1 MKILVV
7 SDSHQHLEKLIDMFE
22 KENPDIVISAGDNSG
37 DAIDLSYIKE
47 EADYY
52 IVRGNCDYFDF
63 KTDDTEEFNIKG
75 KKIFLTHGHLYNVK
89 SGYEKI
95 KIEAVKKQADIVI
108 FGHTHIPYVDAEYP
122 VLFNPGAAKDGK
134 YGTIEIS
141 GEEIKF
147 YHKKL

>member
-7 SDSHQHLEKLIDMFE
+7 SDSHQHLEKLIDIFE

-37 DAIDLSYIKE
+37 DVIDLSNIKE
-47 EADYY
+47 KAEYY

-63 KTDDTEEFNIKG
+63 KTDDIEEFNIAG
-75 KKIFLTHGHLYNVK
+75 KKIFLTHGHLYDVK

-95 KIEAVKKQADIVI
+95 KNEALKKQADIVI
-108 FGHTHIPYVDAEYP
+108 FGHTHIPYLNNETP

-141 GEEIKF
+141 GDEIKF